1 MGRLSPNLT
10 TDTVDTTAV
19 DTVDTM
25 DTVILAKGLLMPNL
39 RPKLPLLPNPKLR
52 LNLTTDT
59 DTLDTVD
66 TMAIPTD
73 MDTVMSARGPL
84 MLNPKLRLNL
94 TTDMDITDMVVDTTG
109 VELPG

>member
-1 MGRLSPNLT
+1 
-10 TDTVDTTAV
+10 
-19 DTVDTM
+19 M
-25 DTVILAKGLLMPNL
+25 DTVILARGLLMPNL

-52 LNLTTDT
+52 LNHTTDT

-73 MDTVMSARGPL
+73 MDTVISARGPL

-94 TTDMDITDMVVDTTG
+94 GMDITDIPTDTVDTDTTDLDIVDTTS
-109 VELPG
+109 VEFPG

>member
-1 MGRLSPNLT
+1 
-10 TDTVDTTAV
+10 
-19 DTVDTM
+19 M
-25 DTVILAKGLLMPNL
+25 DTVTSARGPLMPNL
-39 RPKLPLLPNPKLR
+39 RPKLPLMPNPKLR

-73 MDTVMSARGPL
+73 MDTIISARGPL

-94 TTDMDITDMVVDTTG
+94 TTDTDITDIPTDTVDSTDMVVDTTG

>member
-1 MGRLSPNLT
+1 MALDT
-10 TDTVDTTAV
+10 VDTVDTT
-19 DTVDTM
+19 DTVTS
-25 DTVILAKGLLMPNL
+25 ARGPLMPNL
-39 RPKLPLLPNPKLR
+39 RPKLLLLPNPKLR

-73 MDTVMSARGPL
+73 MDTVILARGPL

-94 TTDMDITDMVVDTTG
+94 TTDTDITDIPTDTVDTTDMVVDTCG
-109 VELPG
+109 VELLG